1 MNFSIDDMRVFEVT
15 NDEFIKP
22 SGDKKRFEKNDAEYV
37 SNAAK
42 TAKISKAF
50 NEIAEKLGKQGK
62 KLTSPMMGSG
72 LFAYGKGMEYAVHKN
87 DVALFFAIIAEM
99 KDITVTEIDKDKS
112 MAKMYANAK
121 FTPH

>member
-50 NEIAEKLGKQGK
+50 NEIADECGQPQWDLAQ
-62 KLTSPMMGSG
+62 LPICQS
-72 LFAYGKGMEYAVHKN
+72 
-87 DVALFFAIIAEM
+87 
-99 KDITVTEIDKDKS
+99 
-112 MAKMYANAK
+112 
-121 FTPH
+121 